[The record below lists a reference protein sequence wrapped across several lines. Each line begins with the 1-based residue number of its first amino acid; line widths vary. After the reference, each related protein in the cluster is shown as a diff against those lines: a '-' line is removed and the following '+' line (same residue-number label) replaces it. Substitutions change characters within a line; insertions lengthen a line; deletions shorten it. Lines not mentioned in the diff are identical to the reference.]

1 MTQNDKNYDS
11 VDLSGMLKNSRPT
24 VEFEEYGISRSY
36 RDSSADTPKI
46 IRLVIRYSG
55 GLIKDGKQAS
65 FVLLGFVAVA
75 IVISLVL
82 LSGGATGNKIKSPSK
97 DIINR
102 PQSNL

>member
-65 FVLLGFVAVA
+65 FVLLGFAAVA
-75 IVISLVL
+75 IIISAVL
-82 LSGGATGNKIKSPSK
+82 LLDAGVRHSPPPLGGPLSPLLK
-97 DIINR
+97 
-102 PQSNL
+102 Q